1 MNLDEHME
9 ARMAE
14 LHRKARGH
22 ASPLEPTGSNGRR
35 RTCRYVTAPYD
46 KRCTGIP
53 VGSEVAE
60 VELCLSHLRLA
71 LELVAAEN
79 ITL

>member
-1 MNLDEHME
+1 MTDNYIAD
-9 ARMAE
+9 RMAQ

-22 ASPLEPTGSNGRR
+22 ETPLEPTGHDGRR

-53 VGSEVAE
+53 VGSLDAE

-71 LELVAAEN
+71 LELVTAEN